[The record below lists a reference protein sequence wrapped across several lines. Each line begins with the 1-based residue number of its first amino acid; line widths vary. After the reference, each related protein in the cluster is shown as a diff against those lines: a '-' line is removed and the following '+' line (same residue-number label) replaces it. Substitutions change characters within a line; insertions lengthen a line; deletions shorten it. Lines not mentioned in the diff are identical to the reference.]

1 MPSDLEQTIID
12 IDYNLNKDDIIDAKK
27 IEPYYKMFGV
37 FNIQDPRMTTLVLAS
52 ARTISRHGG
61 NLSRS
66 ELDDILNY
74 MQKSMRRKVISYL
87 IKYEWI
93 LFNGI
98 DYQMPG
104 RIVSLLTHGLF
115 GSVIRGEMDF
125 AQEILLVGNEAEIS
139 DLYNLDQETIEKNF
153 HIHMR
158 QLNYIRDNIERTI
171 QRRSKREIREIIQT
185 SPTIL
190 SAIDELRKKIKRRN
204 DLSSSF
210 QKRNEFYEVCGQI
223 TALVAQ
229 TLDIARDNL
238 LQDVSA
244 LGKYIDPEKMEEF
257 LRGTSVEYLTNL
269 ATNYFSAPKQTPQL
283 REETLIY
290 KTKSFFLQ
298 EYNEITEIPP
308 PPIIDFEEEEI
319 IFETKDN
326 PLDLLHHE
334 LIFKLKDRQDAP
346 LDEVL
351 FSKGDNFGLAMYRT
365 GQAVKLVS
373 NLQVSE
379 TVIKK
384 ETLGLEV
391 KDNMKS
397 LKNRSIKEMTEAY
410 IRRGNYGGN
419 N

>member
-27 IEPYYKMFGV
+27 IEPYFKMFGV

-74 MQKSMRRKVISYL
+74 MQKSMRRKVINYL

-125 AQEILLVGNEAEIS
+125 AQEILLVGSEAEIS

-153 HIHMR
+153 NIHMR
-158 QLNYIRDNIERTI
+158 QLSHIRDNIERTI
-171 QRRSKREIREIIQT
+171 QRRSKREIREIIQS

-190 SAIDELRKKIKRRN
+190 SAIDELRKKIKRRT

-229 TLDIARDNL
+229 TLDIARENL

-257 LRGTSVEYLTNL
+257 LKGTSVEYLTNV
-269 ATNYFSAPKQTPQL
+269 AIKYFSAPKQTPQL
-283 REETLIY
+283 REETLIH

-298 EYNEITEIPP
+298 ECNETIEIPP

-334 LIFKLKDRQDAP
+334 LVFKLKDRQDAP

-351 FSKGDNFGLAMYRT
+351 FSESDSFGLAMYRT

-379 TVIKK
+379 TIKK
-384 ETLGLEV
+384 EILDLEV
-391 KDNMKS
+391 KDDMKS
-397 LKNRSIKEMTEAY
+397 LKNRCIKEITETY